1 MLKII
6 LDTNIIVSL
15 FIKRS
20 ETAKTVFDALKNNGF
35 QLVISEAILKETL
48 EVLSRPR
55 IRQLTKMSKKEIR
68 QLGLLLLENAL
79 KVKPQTKLAVCRDP
93 FDDKFLECAV
103 AAKADYLVSGDKDLL
118 VLKSFRGTAIIRLA
132 EFMEILANQ

>member
-20 ETAKTVFDALKNNGF
+20 ETAKIVFDALKNNGF

-68 QLGLLLLENAL
+68 QLGLLLLENTL
-79 KVKPQTKLAVCRDP
+79 KVKPQIKLAVCRDP

-103 AAKADYLVSGDKDLL
+103 AAKADYIVSGDKDLL
-118 VLKSFRGTAIIRLA
+118 VLKSFRGTAIIHLA

>member
-20 ETAKTVFDALKNNGF
+20 ETAKTVFAALKNNSF

-79 KVKPQTKLAVCRDP
+79 KVKPLIKIEMCRDH

-118 VLKSFRGTAIIRLA
+118 VLKSF
-132 EFMEILANQ
+132 